1 MIDMKAYE
9 QITCAEMLEVI
20 KEVFDT
26 SNTQDKRRED
36 VVSVAVC
43 GVPLQIHVYKN
54 RPKDWRVTGFDPV
67 GGNGWD
73 EMLMAVHAIN
83 AELDMRYY

>member
-1 MIDMKAYE
+1 MKAYE
-9 QITCAEMLEVI
+9 CITCEEMLEVI

-26 SNTQDKRRED
+26 LNTQEKRREYI
-36 VVSVAVC
+36 VSVSVC
-43 GVPLQIHVYKN
+43 GFPLHIHIYKN
-54 RPKDWRVTGFDPV
+54 HPKDWRVTGFDPV

>member
-1 MIDMKAYE
+1 MKEYAH
-9 QITCAEMLEVI
+9 ITCEDMLEVI

-26 SNTQDKRRED
+26 SNTQAIRREY

-43 GVPLQIHVYKN
+43 GVPLRIHVSKKH
-54 RPKDWRVTGFDPV
+54 PQDWRVTGFDPV
-67 GGNGWD
+67 GGRGWD

-83 AELDMRYY
+83 EELDMRYY